1 MEILYFSKYFQK
13 YTKYTNLGL
22 ALPVSC
28 KWTQVKYKV
37 RSFTPI
43 IAQNENVL

>member
-1 MEILYFSKYFQK
+1 MEILFFSKYFQK
-13 YTKYTNLGL
+13 IHQIHKPGSRTPGF
-22 ALPVSC
+22 V
-28 KWTQVKYKV
+28 QMKYKV